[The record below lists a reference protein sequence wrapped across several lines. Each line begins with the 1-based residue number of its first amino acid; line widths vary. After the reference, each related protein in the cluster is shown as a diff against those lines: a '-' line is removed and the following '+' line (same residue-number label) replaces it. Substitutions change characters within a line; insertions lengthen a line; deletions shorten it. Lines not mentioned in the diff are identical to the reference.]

1 MMLSIDAVVD
11 DAEQKQI
18 DNPGVKAWLV
28 AVRDVVFEAED
39 ILDEIEHELSKCKVE
54 GESQTNSN
62 QECNFNMEIENDEA
76 SP

>member
-1 MMLSIDAVVD
+1 M
-11 DAEQKQI
+11 
-18 DNPGVKAWLV
+18 
-28 AVRDVVFEAED
+28 FEAED